1 MSINQSGVLNIQ
13 EHRVLKRGLNLTYW
27 LDLQRLVRYQLL
39 SHSISPLSV
48 NFEVVR
54 SQLSLKERVISQ
66 LRIEII
72 TNS

>member
-39 SHSISPLSV
+39 SLSISPLSV